1 MDEKIKYLVTF
12 FNNISFVSK
21 YSIDVV
27 DEGFKQMIYG
37 FIKSYYRDYED
48 LMDKIFDV
56 SKEDDKYFIKVYFE
70 EANEYAYLFKYFPQD
85 FIKIYEDVGEEDV
98 TEIMNLAI
106 LFWHYVYEIN
116 DLNSY
121 KKVRR

>member
-1 MDEKIKYLVTF
+1 MDEKMKYLVTF
-12 FNNISFVSK
+12 FYNISFVSK
-21 YSIDVV
+21 SSIDVV

-37 FIKSYYRDYED
+37 FIKSYYRDFED

-56 SKEDDKYFIKVYFE
+56 SKEDDKYYIKVYFE
-70 EANEYAYLFKYFPQD
+70 QANEYADLIKYFPQD
-85 FIKIYEDVGEEDV
+85 FIKIYDDMGEDEV
-98 TEIMNLAI
+98 TELMNLAI